1 MKRIAALALIAGVA
15 GASFAAGTPESVG
28 YLSVAKGTISVGGQ
42 GFATKAAHGMR
53 LVDGNTVMVPTNGRA
68 SVVLNNGCTVDL
80 TGSQHFTVNSALPCA
95 QLQASVSQMFDTHRV
110 AQAGVSG
117 GLGAGG
123 AAGAAGL
130 GVGLGVAAGI
140 IAIGAIDVNNTED
153 DNVVSAR

>member
-15 GASFAAGTPESVG
+15 GASFAAGAPEVG
-28 YLSVAKGTISVGGQ
+28 YLSVSKGTISVGGQ
-42 GFATKAAHGMR
+42 GFASKAAHGMR

-80 TGSQHFTVNSALPCA
+80 AGSQHFTVNSALPCA

-117 GLGAGG
+117 GVGGTLGGFT
-123 AAGAAGL
+123 GL
-130 GVGLGVAAGI
+130 GIGLGVAATI
-140 IAIGAIDVNNTED
+140 IVIGAIDVNNTED
-153 DNVVSAR
+153 NNVSAR